1 MNHIMI
7 LLRSVLVCTLGVRKN
22 QTSAERTMPFLT
34 RVGFRV
40 YAWSS
45 VPRAY
50 MKSERSVRTKLE
62 RMCQRGEERAFAACS
77 AMACRITSTAFCP
90 T

>member
-7 LLRSVLVCTLGVRKN
+7 LLRSVRKN

-34 RVGFRV
+34 RVGCRV

-50 MKSERSVRTKLE
+50 MKSERSVRTKFE